1 VGGFAALERPRPEQA
16 SRSIVTRGDIVV
28 AALPGDTGKPRPA
41 IVLRADRFAAH
52 HRVTLLP
59 LTSEV
64 RDEPFLRVD
73 VAPSAG
79 NGLQVASQAM
89 VDRSASVSAGRVGG
103 VIGRLAAADMRSID
117 QAVLVYLGFAD

>member
-1 VGGFAALERPRPEQA
+1 MWDAWERAGSGGFAALERPRPEQA

-59 LTSEV
+59 LTS
-64 RDEPFLRVD
+64 RG
-73 VAPSAG
+73 AG
-79 NGLQVASQAM
+79 
-89 VDRSASVSAGRVGG
+89 
-103 VIGRLAAADMRSID
+103 
-117 QAVLVYLGFAD
+117 

>member
-1 VGGFAALERPRPEQA
+1 M
-16 SRSIVTRGDIVV
+16 V
-28 AALPGDTGKPRPA
+28 AALPGDTGKPRPW
-41 IVLRADRFAAH
+41 IVLRADRFATH

-79 NGLQVASQAM
+79 NGLRVGSQVM
-89 VDRSASVSAGRVGG
+89 VDRSASVSVDRVGE
-103 VIGRLAAADMRSID
+103 VIGRLSAADMRAID
-117 QAVLVYLGFAD
+117 RAVLVYLGFADLRRVTP